1 MNTETQI
8 KNQAYEVAASELL
21 KVIEGLRRFNLND
34 DEAVKLYKELNR
46 LYI

>member
-8 KNQAYEVAASELL
+8 KNQAYKVAASELL
-21 KVIEGLRRFNLND
+21 KVIEGLRRFNLNEE
-34 DEAVKLYKELNR
+34 EAVRLYQKLNR